1 MDTVR
6 ARSAAPVTLGGR
18 LRKIWRIARRLFEFS
33 IGLFFLALAVVGGES
48 SVMEWKSYL
57 RHPSFGLELLVYV
70 LVIFTVAL
78 IFFALYSFLKARSI
92 R

>member
-1 MDTVR
+1 MKESTGTV
-6 ARSAAPVTLGGR
+6 TTGGR
-18 LRKIWRIARRLFEFS
+18 LRRTWRLARRLFEFS
-33 IGLFFLALAVVGGES
+33 IGLFFLCLAVVGGEA

-57 RHPSFGLELLVYV
+57 RHPSFGIELLVYV
-70 LVIFTVAL
+70 CVIFTIAL